1 MKINDVNATACGIF
15 LIVVGAVIG
24 LCLVFSR

>member
-1 MKINDVNATACGIF
+1 MGIVEIIV

-24 LCLVFSR
+24 LLGKLIAHGPDR